1 MERLKD
7 KVCIITGANSGFG
20 EEMTRLFAKEGG
32 KIIAADLNP
41 DIMNKYTDSGLEI
54 TPVICDVTKEDQVVN
69 LVNVAREKY
78 GRLDVLC
85 NNAGINNKNP
95 YRTHEYPVEE
105 WDLLYNVLVR
115 GAFLVMKE
123 SLKLMLESGGG
134 SVVNTGSIGGFRAT
148 VGSTAYCSAKG
159 AIRMMT
165 TNAAAE
171 YVKDNIRINSV
182 CPGIFNTAILN
193 GLQPEVLEMLAAQ
206 VPMGYIGNPIDMA
219 YLALFL
225 ASDESKYITGQS
237 ILIDGG
243 RSCM

>member
-1 MERLKD
+1 MNRLKN

-20 EEMTRLFAKEGG
+20 EQMTRLFAKEGAHV
-32 KIIAADLNP
+32 IAADYNP
-41 DIMNKYTDSGLEI
+41 EILKKYKGSGLDV
-54 TPVICDVTKEDQVVN
+54 TPVVCDVTKEEQVKKMVK
-69 LVNVAREKY
+69 VAKDKF

-85 NNAGINNKNP
+85 NNAGINNKKP
-95 YRTHEYPVEE
+95 YRVHEYPVKE
-105 WDLLYNVLVR
+105 WDMLYDVLVR

-123 SLKLMLESGGG
+123 SLKLMLKSGGG
-134 SVVNTGSIGGFRAT
+134 SIINTGSIGGFRAT

-182 CPGIFNTAILN
+182 CPGIFNTAILK
-193 GLQPEVLEMLAAQ
+193 GLQPDVLEFLANQ

>member
-7 KVCIITGANSGFG
+7 KVCLITGAASGFG
-20 EEMTRLFAKEGG
+20 REMTLLFAKEGA
-32 KIIAADLNP
+32 KVIAADYNEKILDMYKP
-41 DIMNKYTDSGLEI
+41 EDGDI
-54 TPVICDVTKEDQVVN
+54 TPVVCDVTDHEQVKNTVN
-69 LVNVAREKY
+69 LARTKF

-85 NNAGINNKNP
+85 NNAGINNKKP

-105 WDLLYNVLVR
+105 WDQLYNVLVR
-115 GAFLVMKE
+115 GAFLVLRE
-123 SLKLMLESGGG
+123 SLQLMLESGGG
-134 SVVNTGSIGGFRAT
+134 SVINTGSIGAFRAT

-182 CPGIFNTAILN
+182 CPGIFNTAILD
-193 GLQPEVLEMLAAQ
+193 GLQPDVLQFLADQ
-206 VPMGYIGNPIDMA
+206 VPMGKIGDPIDMA

-225 ASDESKYITGQS
+225 ASDESKYITGQNW
-237 ILIDGG
+237 LIDGG

>member
-1 MERLKD
+1 MDRLKD
-7 KVCIITGANSGFG
+7 KVCIITGAASGFG
-20 EEMTRLFAKEGG
+20 KEMTELFSSEGG
-32 KIIAADLNP
+32 KIIAADMNP
-41 DIMNKYTDSGLEI
+41 KIMEMYVNNPSV
-54 TPVICDVTKEDQVVN
+54 TPVICNVTDYEQVCN
-69 LVNVAREKY
+69 MVNVAKEKY

-85 NNAGINNKNP
+85 NNAGINNKKP
-95 YRTHEYPVEE
+95 YRTHEYPIEE
-105 WDLLYNVLVR
+105 WDMLYNVLVK
-115 GAFLVMKE
+115 GAFMVMRE

-182 CPGIFNTAILN
+182 CPGIFNTAILD

-206 VPMGYIGNPIDMA
+206 VPMGYIGEPRDMA
-219 YLALFL
+219 NLALFL

>member
-7 KVCIITGANSGFG
+7 KVCLITGAASGFG
-20 EEMTRLFAKEGG
+20 REMTLLFAKEGA
-32 KIIAADLNP
+32 KVIAADYNEKVL
-41 DIMNKYTDSGLEI
+41 DIYKPEDGDI
-54 TPVICDVTKEDQVVN
+54 TPVVCDVTDHEQVKNTVN
-69 LVNVAREKY
+69 LAREKF

-85 NNAGINNKNP
+85 NNAGINNKKP
-95 YRTHEYPVEE
+95 YRTHEYPIEE
-105 WDLLYNVLVR
+105 WDQLYNVLVR
-115 GAFLVMKE
+115 GAFLVLRE
-123 SLKLMLESGGG
+123 SLQLMLESGGG
-134 SVVNTGSIGGFRAT
+134 SVINTGSIGAFRAT

-182 CPGIFNTAILN
+182 CPGIFNTAILD
-193 GLQPEVLEMLAAQ
+193 GLQPDVLDALAAQ
-206 VPMGYIGNPIDMA
+206 VPMGKIGEPIDMA

-225 ASDESKYITGQS
+225 ASDESKYITGQNW
-237 ILIDGG
+237 LIDGG

>member
-7 KVCIITGANSGFG
+7 KICIITGAASGFG
-20 EEMTRLFAKEGG
+20 KEMTQLFSKEGA
-32 KIIAADLNP
+32 KVIAADIDP
-41 DIMNKYTDSGLEI
+41 KIMDMYKDNDSI
-54 TPVICDVTKEDQVVN
+54 TPIICDVTNHDQVKAMVKT
-69 LVNVAREKY
+69 AEDKY

-85 NNAGINNKNP
+85 NNAGINNKKP
-95 YRTHEYPVEE
+95 YKTHEYPVEE
-105 WDLLYNVLVR
+105 WDMLYNVLVK
-115 GAFLVMKE
+115 GAFLVLRE
-123 SLKLMLESGGG
+123 SLNLMLKSGGG
-134 SVVNTGSIGGFRAT
+134 SVINTGSIGAFRAT

-182 CPGIFNTAILN
+182 CPGIFNTAILD
-193 GLQPEVLEMLAAQ
+193 GLQPDVLKFLAEQ
-206 VPMGYIGNPIDMA
+206 VPMGKIGEPIDMA

-225 ASDESKYITGQS
+225 ASDESKYITGQNW
-237 ILIDGG
+237 LIDGG

>member
-7 KVCIITGANSGFG
+7 KICIITGANSGFG
-20 EEMTRLFAKEGG
+20 EEMTKLFAKEGG
-32 KIIAADLNP
+32 KIIAADMNP
-41 DIMNKYTDSGLEI
+41 NIMEKYKDSKYEI
-54 TPVICDVTKEDQVVN
+54 TPVICDVTDENQVKEMVN
-69 LVNVAREKY
+69 IAREKY
-78 GRLDVLC
+78 GKLDVLC
-85 NNAGINNKNP
+85 NNAGVNNKTP
-95 YRTHEYPVEE
+95 YRVHEYPVEE
-105 WDLLYNVLVR
+105 WDMLYNVLVK

-123 SLKLMLESGGG
+123 SIKLMLESGGG

-148 VGSTAYCSAKG
+148 PGSTAYCSAKG

-182 CPGIFNTAILN
+182 CPGIFDTAILE
-193 GLQPEVLEMLAAQ
+193 GLKPDVLETLAAQ
-206 VPMGYIGNPIDMA
+206 VPMGYIGKPIDMA

-225 ASDESKYITGQS
+225 ASDESTYITGQS

>member
-1 MERLKD
+1 MERIKD

-20 EEMTRLFAKEGG
+20 EEMTKLFAKEGG
-32 KIIAADLNP
+32 KIIAADMNP
-41 DIMNKYTDSGLEI
+41 DIMKKYENSEYEI
-54 TPVICDVTKEDQVVN
+54 TPIICDVTDENQVKEMVK
-69 LVNVAREKY
+69 VAKDKY

-85 NNAGINNKNP
+85 NNAGINNKTP
-95 YRTHEYPVEE
+95 YRIHEYPTEE
-105 WDLLYNVLVR
+105 WDMLYNVLVR

-123 SLKLMLESGGG
+123 SIKLMLESGGG

-148 VGSTAYCSAKG
+148 PGSTAYCSAKG

-182 CPGIFNTAILN
+182 CPGIFDTAILD
-193 GLQPEVLEMLAAQ
+193 GLKPEVLETLAAQ
-206 VPMGYIGNPIDMA
+206 VPMGYIGKPIDMA

-225 ASDESKYITGQS
+225 ASDESTYITGQS

>member
-1 MERLKD
+1 MNRLKD

-20 EEMTRLFAKEGG
+20 EAMTNLFAEEGG
-32 KIIAADLNP
+32 LIIAADFNP
-41 DIMNKYTDSGLEI
+41 KIMEKYKNKDNI
-54 TPVICDVTKEDQVVN
+54 TPVICDVTKEKQVKH
-69 LVNVAREKY
+69 LVEVAKEKY

-85 NNAGINNKNP
+85 NNAGINNKVP
-95 YRTHEYPVEE
+95 YRSHEYPMEE
-105 WDLLYNVLVR
+105 WDALYNVLVR
-115 GAFLVMKE
+115 GAFLVMKY
-123 SLKLMLESGGG
+123 SLQLMLESGGG
-134 SVVNTGSIGGFRAT
+134 SVVNTGSIGAFRAT
-148 VGSTAYCSAKG
+148 PGSTAYCSAKG

-182 CPGIFNTAILN
+182 CPGIFDTAILN
-193 GLQPEVLEMLAAQ
+193 GLSQEQIKELSAQ
-206 VPMGYIGNPIDMA
+206 VPMGYIGKPIDMA

>member
-20 EEMTRLFAKEGG
+20 AEMTKLFAKEGG
-32 KIIAADLNP
+32 KIIAADKNP
-41 DIMNKYTDSGLEI
+41 EILKKYQDSEYEI
-54 TPVICDVTKEDQVVN
+54 TPVICDVTSEEEVKEMVD
-69 LVNVAREKY
+69 VARKKY

-85 NNAGINNKNP
+85 NNAGINNKTP
-95 YRTHEYPVEE
+95 YRVHEYPVEE
-105 WDLLYNVLVR
+105 WDLLYNVLVK

-123 SLKLMLESGGG
+123 SIKLMLESGGG

-148 VGSTAYCSAKG
+148 PGSTAYCSAKG

-165 TNAAAE
+165 TNAALE

-182 CPGIFNTAILN
+182 CPGIFDTAILD
-193 GLQPEVLEMLAAQ
+193 GLKPDVLETLAAQ
-206 VPMGYIGNPIDMA
+206 VPMGYIGKPIDMA

-225 ASDESKYITGQS
+225 ASDESTYITGQS

>member
-32 KIIAADLNP
+32 KIIAADYNP
-41 DIMNKYTDSGLEI
+41 DIMTKYAESGLEI

-85 NNAGINNKNP
+85 NNAGINNKTP

-105 WDLLYNVLVR
+105 WDLLYNVLVK

-193 GLQPEVLEMLAAQ
+193 GLQPDVLEALAAQ

>member
-7 KVCIITGANSGFG
+7 KVCLITGAASGFG
-20 EEMTRLFAKEGG
+20 KEMTLLFAKEGA
-32 KIIAADLNP
+32 KVIAADYNEKVLTLYKP
-41 DIMNKYTDSGLEI
+41 EDGDI
-54 TPVICDVTKEDQVVN
+54 TPVICDVTDHEQVKNTVN
-69 LVNVAREKY
+69 LARTKF

-85 NNAGINNKNP
+85 NNAGINNKTP
-95 YRTHEYPVEE
+95 YRTHEYPIDE
-105 WDLLYNVLVR
+105 WDKLYNVLVR
-115 GAFLVMKE
+115 GAFLVLRE
-123 SLKLMLESGGG
+123 SLQLMLESGGG
-134 SVVNTGSIGGFRAT
+134 SVINTGSIGAFRAT

-182 CPGIFNTAILN
+182 CPGIFNTAILD
-193 GLQPEVLEMLAAQ
+193 GLQPDVLEFLANQ
-206 VPMGYIGNPIDMA
+206 VPMGKIGEPIDMA

-225 ASDESKYITGQS
+225 ASDESKYITGQNW
-237 ILIDGG
+237 LIDGG

>member
-20 EEMTRLFAKEGG
+20 EEMTKLFAKEGG
-32 KIIAADLNP
+32 KIIAADMNP
-41 DIMNKYTDSGLEI
+41 EIMEKYKNSGLEI
-54 TPVICDVTKEDQVVN
+54 TPVICDVTKEEDVKNMVN
-69 LVNVAREKY
+69 IAKEKY

-85 NNAGINNKNP
+85 NNAGINNKKP
-95 YRTHEYPVEE
+95 YRVHEYPVEE
-105 WDLLYNVLVR
+105 WDMLYNVLVK

-159 AIRMMT
+159 AIKMMT

-193 GLQPEVLEMLAAQ
+193 GLQPDVLEMLAAQ
-206 VPMGYIGNPIDMA
+206 VPMGYIGEPIDMA

>member
-1 MERLKD
+1 MKRLKD
-7 KVCIITGANSGFG
+7 KICIITGANSGFG
-20 EEMTRLFAKEGG
+20 EEMTKLFAKEGG
-32 KIIAADLNP
+32 KIIAADMNP
-41 DIMNKYTDSGLEI
+41 NIMEKYKDSEYEI
-54 TPVICDVTKEDQVVN
+54 TPVICDVTDENQVKEMVN
-69 LVNVAREKY
+69 IAREKY
-78 GRLDVLC
+78 GKLDVLC
-85 NNAGINNKNP
+85 NNAGVNNKTP
-95 YRTHEYPVEE
+95 YRVHEYPVEE
-105 WDLLYNVLVR
+105 WDMLYNVLVK

-123 SLKLMLESGGG
+123 SIKLMLESGGG

-148 VGSTAYCSAKG
+148 PGSTAYCSAKG

-182 CPGIFNTAILN
+182 CPGIFDTAILD
-193 GLQPEVLEMLAAQ
+193 GLKPDVLETLAAQ
-206 VPMGYIGNPIDMA
+206 VPMGYIGKPIDMA

-225 ASDESKYITGQS
+225 ASDESTYITGQS

>member
-7 KVCIITGANSGFG
+7 KVCLITGAASGFG
-20 EEMTRLFAKEGG
+20 KEMTLLFAKEGG
-32 KIIAADLNP
+32 KIIAADFND
-41 DIMNKYTDSGLEI
+41 DIMNMYKPEDGEI
-54 TPVICDVTKEDQVVN
+54 TPVVCDVRDHEQVKAM
-69 LVNVAREKY
+69 VNVAREKY

-85 NNAGINNKNP
+85 NNAGINNKYP
-95 YRTHEYPVEE
+95 YRTHEYPIEE
-105 WDLLYNVLVR
+105 WDALYNVLVR
-115 GAFLVMKE
+115 GAFLVLRE
-123 SLKLMLESGGG
+123 SLNLMLESGGG
-134 SVVNTGSIGGFRAT
+134 SVINTGSIGAFRAT

-193 GLQPEVLEMLAAQ
+193 GLQPDVLEALAAQ
-206 VPMGYIGNPIDMA
+206 VPMGKIGEPIDMA

-225 ASDESKYITGQS
+225 ASDESTYITGQNW
-237 ILIDGG
+237 LIDGG

>member
-1 MERLKD
+1 MDRLKD
-7 KVCIITGANSGFG
+7 KVCLITGAASGFG
-20 EEMTRLFAKEGG
+20 REMTLLFAKEGA
-32 KIIAADLNP
+32 KVIAADYNEKILDMYRP
-41 DIMNKYTDSGLEI
+41 EDGDI
-54 TPVICDVTKEDQVVN
+54 TPVVCDVTNHEQVINTVN
-69 LVNVAREKY
+69 LARTKF

-85 NNAGINNKNP
+85 NNAGINNKKP

-105 WDLLYNVLVR
+105 WDQLYNVLVR
-115 GAFLVMKE
+115 GAFLVLRE
-123 SLKLMLESGGG
+123 SLQLMLESGGG
-134 SVVNTGSIGGFRAT
+134 SVINTGSIGAFRAT

-182 CPGIFNTAILN
+182 CPGIFNTAILD
-193 GLQPEVLEMLAAQ
+193 GLQPDVLDALAAQ
-206 VPMGYIGNPIDMA
+206 VPMGKIGEPIDMA

-225 ASDESKYITGQS
+225 ASDESKYITGQNW
-237 ILIDGG
+237 LIDGG

>member
-20 EEMTRLFAKEGG
+20 EEMTKLFGAEGG
-32 KIIAADLNP
+32 KIIAADINP
-41 DIMNKYTDSGLEI
+41 DIMNKYKDANFEV
-54 TPVICDVTKEDQVVN
+54 TPVICDVTKEEDIKN
-69 LVNVAREKY
+69 MVNVAREKY

-85 NNAGINNKNP
+85 NNAGINNKKP

-123 SLKLMLESGGG
+123 SLQLMLESGGG

-193 GLQPEVLEMLAAQ
+193 GLQPEVLDMLAAQ
-206 VPMGYIGNPIDMA
+206 VPMGYIGEPIDMA

>member
-20 EEMTRLFAKEGG
+20 AEMTKLFASEGG
-32 KIIAADLNP
+32 KIIAADMNP
-41 DIMNKYTDSGLEI
+41 KILEKYRDSEYEI
-54 TPVICDVTKEDQVVN
+54 TPVICDVTDEKQVKAMVD
-69 LVNVAREKY
+69 VAREKY

-85 NNAGINNKNP
+85 NNAGINNKTP
-95 YRTHEYPVEE
+95 YRVHEYPVEE
-105 WDLLYNVLVR
+105 WDMLYNVLVK

-123 SLKLMLESGGG
+123 SIKLMLESGGG

-148 VGSTAYCSAKG
+148 PGSTAYCSAKG

-182 CPGIFNTAILN
+182 CPGIFDTAILD
-193 GLQPEVLEMLAAQ
+193 GLKPEVLEMLAAQ
-206 VPMGYIGNPIDMA
+206 VPMGYIGKPIDMA

-225 ASDESKYITGQS
+225 ASDESTYITGQS

>member
-20 EEMTRLFAKEGG
+20 EEMTKLFAKEGG
-32 KIIAADLNP
+32 IIIAADMNP
-41 DIMNKYTDSGLEI
+41 NIMEKYKDSGYEI
-54 TPVICDVTKEDQVVN
+54 TPVICDVTDEDQVKEMVN
-69 LVNVAREKY
+69 IAKEKY

-85 NNAGINNKNP
+85 NNAGVNNKTP
-95 YRTHEYPVEE
+95 YRVHEYPLEE
-105 WDLLYNVLVR
+105 WDMLYNVLVR

-123 SLKLMLESGGG
+123 SIKLMLESGGG

-148 VGSTAYCSAKG
+148 PGSTAYCSAKG

-182 CPGIFNTAILN
+182 CPGIFDTAILD
-193 GLQPEVLEMLAAQ
+193 GLKPEVLETLAAQ
-206 VPMGYIGNPIDMA
+206 VPMGYIGKPIDMA

-225 ASDESKYITGQS
+225 ASDESTYITGQS